1 MTKAAPTD
9 QSEKAA
15 FETNTDAIYSIAD
28 VAPTS
33 KEVATLIAQLALV
46 GHAVHKGQHGDYL
59 VSKHSLSK
67 WCQDFKALQD
77 FAKQLGVIR

>member
-15 FETNTDAIYSIAD
+15 FETNTCAIYSIAY
-28 VAPTS
+28 AGPTS

-46 GHAVHKGQHGDYL
+46 GHAVHKGRHGDYM

-67 WCQDFKALQD
+67 WCEDFKALQD